1 MDSVDRVGLGAPSD
15 KVSSPA
21 SLYIL
26 IARRAPLAVILRR
39 GPSKWV
45 QVILW
50 HTDSD
55 TFIHGQWFHGRI
67 YEQSCDLSSNGKL
80 FIYFALKINRHTLHD
95 PHYTFAWT
103 AISRPPYLTALV
115 LWPQDNTNGGGGLF
129 LDEHTIKL
137 SHLTASGERQEGRMP
152 LNVRMVVQEATSVSR
167 PAAFRRND
175 DERLARDG
183 WELRDEGVRGI
194 YQRRTGWI
202 GRIPTVWQK
211 SRAPGGYRL
220 LRVVDAGSN
229 QRADAERQAY
239 ILEDVRQGSSA
250 PIEGA
255 TWADWDHQDRLVFAR
270 QGRLYASSGS
280 ALGTAAEML
289 ADFNQQR
296 PYELSAPKW
305 AEEW

>member
-1 MDSVDRVGLGAPSD
+1 MDSVDRLGLGALSD

-21 SLYIL
+21 NLYIL
-26 IARRAPLAVILRR
+26 MARRTARAVILRR

-67 YEQSCDLSSNGKL
+67 YEQSCDLSPDGEL

-95 PHYTFAWT
+95 PLHTFAWT
-103 AISRPPYLTALV
+103 AISKPPYLTALV
-115 LWPQDNTNGGGGLF
+115 LWPQGNTNGGGGSF

-137 SHLTASGERQEGRMP
+137 THLTASGARQEGRMP
-152 LNVRMVVQEATSVSR
+152 PNVRLVVQDATSVSR
-167 PAAFRRND
+167 PTAFRRND

-183 WELRDEGVRGI
+183 WELRDQGVRGT
-194 YQRRTGWI
+194 YQRRTGWSD
-202 GRIPTVWQK
+202 RIPTIWERH
-211 SRAPGGYRL
+211 RASGGYRL
-220 LRVVDAGSN
+220 LRVVDAAGD

-250 PIEGA
+250 PLEGA

-280 ALGTAAEML
+280 ASGAATEML

-305 AEEW
+305 AEAW